1 VACQLDFVSTEVDAM
16 EPMLPS
22 LYDERTRTLP
32 AGVHAPT
39 GAAGASAATR
49 ADRHDAKEMPC

>member
-22 LYDERTRTLP
+22 LYDERTRTLRRE
-32 AGVHAPT
+32 AEEIRR
-39 GAAGASAATR
+39 ASGRPR
-49 ADRHDAKEMPC
+49 AHRRRWRFRRHQS